1 MQARVGYAAV
11 GLFVL
16 VLGAALLG
24 AGLWLGSTRESGEYR
39 IYYAYTG
46 ESVAALSLS
55 SRVTYRG
62 VDIGRVAA
70 IDIDPQDPTRV
81 RLTFNIRTDAPVKT
95 DTVATIATQGLT
107 GLGSVEL
114 DGGTREA
121 ADLVQT
127 PGSPYPV
134 IPMQPSLLAR
144 LDVGLRLAMSTL
156 EQVSRRALLI
166 LNDENTQAIGSIIA
180 NTDRLTGTLAGQD
193 ARIERTLTDLERIV
207 SAGAQATEALPELT
221 QRVTRVL
228 AESEGLLTAL
238 RKTGDQVASTAE
250 QSRRQLEYTGGVL
263 LPEMEAL
270 MGNVRRTGDTLGE
283 LGERLNSNP
292 QMLLLGPPT
301 VEAGPGE

>member
-1 MQARVGYAAV
+1 MQARVAYAAV

-16 VLGAALLG
+16 LLGAALLG
-24 AGLWLGSTRESGEYR
+24 AGLWLGSARESGEFR
-39 IYYAYTG
+39 TYYGYTG

-107 GLGSVEL
+107 GLGFVEL

-121 ADLVQT
+121 TDLVQT

-134 IPMQPSLLAR
+134 IPMQPSLLER
-144 LDVGLRLAMSTL
+144 LDIALRLAMSTL
-156 EQVSRRALLI
+156 DQVSRRALVI
-166 LNDENTQAIGSIIA
+166 LNEDNTRAFGSILA
-180 NTDRLTGTLAGQD
+180 NTDRLTGALADQ
-193 ARIERTLTDLERIV
+193 APRIERTLTDLERV
-207 SAGAQATEALPELT
+207 MQAGAQTTGELPALTRRVTQVLTEAEALVLT
-221 QRVTRVL
+221 
-228 AESEGLLTAL
+228 L
-238 RKTGDQVASTAE
+238 RQSADHVASTAE
-250 QSRRQLEYTGGVL
+250 QSRKQLEYTGGVL
-263 LPEMEAL
+263 LPELEAL
-270 MGNVRRTGDTLGE
+270 LGHARNTADTLGE
-283 LGERLNSNP
+283 LGQRLNANP
-292 QMLLLGPPT
+292 QMLLLGPPQ